1 MKAEEMSHLIEYYPY
16 NSEDTCIEPIYN
28 GKDCQVI
35 KYAQREMKASNSI
48 YKKAIVR
55 KYHKERR
62 FNPWGVL
69 KVIE

>member
-16 NSEDTCIEPIYN
+16 SSEDTCIEPIYN
-28 GKDCQVI
+28 GKDNQVI

-62 FNPWGVL
+62 FNTWGDL